1 MGANSWNILEAGVI
15 IKTGE
20 EYAHGSGEDTKL
32 KMQQDQELKQH
43 NWSGNLCRVHGGRGN
58 LMMVNIPSP
67 ELTPL
72 ILTSIRLLKWYD
84 YMKKTHC

>member
-43 NWSGNLCRVHGGRGN
+43 N
-58 LMMVNIPSP
+58 
-67 ELTPL
+67 
-72 ILTSIRLLKWYD
+72 
-84 YMKKTHC
+84 